1 MQQAPTIL
9 NVTPAGSSVET
20 QVESHTQYESVAV
33 EFSDVP
39 VVGQSDLPVELG
51 GRDGPEPTRF
61 GDWEKAG
68 RCIDF

>member
-1 MQQAPTIL
+1 MQEHAL
-9 NVTPAGSSVET
+9 TPNTNTTGSPLDPLDE
-20 QVESHTQYESVAV
+20 E
-33 EFSDVP
+33 P
-39 VVGQSDLPVELG
+39 VQRPDTVSPPSGKSSSEPCVFPVELG

>member
-1 MQQAPTIL
+1 MSADSTKPT
-9 NVTPAGSSVET
+9 
-20 QVESHTQYESVAV
+20 AV
-33 EFSDVP
+33 VP
-39 VVGQSDLPVELG
+39 VDTHANTVAEHEPVPAFSPEHPQQPVELG